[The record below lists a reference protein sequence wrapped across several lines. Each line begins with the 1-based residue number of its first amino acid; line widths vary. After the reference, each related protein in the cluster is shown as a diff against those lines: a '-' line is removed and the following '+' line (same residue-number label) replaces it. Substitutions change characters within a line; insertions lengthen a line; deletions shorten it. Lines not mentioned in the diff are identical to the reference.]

1 MTTFLLEILLEFI
14 LAPLL
19 MPVIFPFI
27 LIAAIFSRQGYW
39 VTVKRY
45 TRGTW
50 EWLKGVW

>member
-1 MTTFLLEILLEFI
+1 MTTILLEVLFEFL

-19 MPVIFPFI
+19 MPLAMPFI

-50 EWLKGVW
+50 ERLKGVW